1 MSLRHFDLN
10 LLKVFA
16 TIMRERQ
23 LTRTGQQL
31 GLTQSAV
38 SQALKRLR
46 ETLDDDLFVRTG
58 TEMRPTPLAL
68 ELEPTVLRILAD
80 AEQCLHRSGFDPA
93 SSERTFSLM
102 LGELHAGVL
111 VPRLLEVLRDQAPRA
126 RLKTR
131 ALARPDTVREMQN
144 HTVDLALLAG
154 PEPPPSCEHL
164 RIGEAHYVVAMDRT
178 HPLADAP
185 LTMDAYLEAE
195 HVGLNLTSAEDD
207 VLAHVVQPLSRSRNV
222 VVNVNYVG
230 NLSAI
235 LRASGAL
242 ATLPVGMATQT
253 LDAQTFVLRR
263 PPWEPPPSPLWML
276 WTQMVDRDPA
286 SRWIRA
292 QVGQLFREYL
302 VQTEVSLRE
311 RLGNECGAKMMNPTH
326 HPT

>member
-68 ELEPTVLRILAD
+68 ELEPMVSRILAD

-111 VPRLLEVLRDQAPRA
+111 VPRLIELLREQAPRA
-126 RLKTR
+126 RLRTR
-131 ALARPDTVREMQN
+131 ALVRPDTVREMQT

-154 PEPPPSCEHL
+154 PEPPPGCEHL
-164 RIGEAHYVVAMDRT
+164 RVGEARYVVAMDRA
-178 HPLADAP
+178 HPLAP
-185 LTMDAYLEAE
+185 RTLTMDAYLEAE
-195 HVGLNLTSAEDD
+195 HVGLNLTSGEHD
-207 VLAHVVQPLSRSRNV
+207 VLAHVVQSLPRPRNI

-235 LRASGAL
+235 LSASGAL
-242 ATLPVGMATQT
+242 ATLPVGMATQA
-253 LDAQTFVLRR
+253 LDPKTFVLRQ
-263 PPWEPPPSPLWML
+263 PPWDPPPSPLWML
-276 WTQMVDRDPA
+276 WTRMVDRDPA

-302 VQTEVSLRE
+302 VQTEVALRE
-311 RLGNECGAKMMNPTH
+311 RLGDAAGSNVMNPTH